1 MSNKGDGTMSENSTV
16 TEKKVKAKDH
26 ESYGTFT
33 VLAIIIPLVGF
44 ILGIVYLTKDK
55 KVDKKLGEHLV
66 ALSVLFGAFW
76 WVLLTMFVFKATT
89 TVPIATTPSVPTT
102 SEVTTPKP
110 TTAHVGSAINI
121 GGGSGLQVTVQQ
133 IIDPASSGNQYLS
146 ADAGKR
152 FVAVKL
158 QIVNKGDAAYTDNA
172 NNNVAL
178 VGSDNQTATV
188 SFYPITDCTSFS
200 NGTYTLTAGAS
211 ATGCVVFQLPN
222 GVNSAKVQ
230 FKTNSGFSG
239 SAGEWLNP

>member
-1 MSNKGDGTMSENSTV
+1 MSENGTV
-16 TEKKVKAKDH
+16 TEKKVEAKDH

-76 WVLLTMFVFKATT
+76 WILLAMFVFKTT
-89 TVPIATTPSVPTT
+89 TTAPIVTTTSVPTT

-110 TTAHVGSAINI
+110 ATAHVGSAINI
-121 GGGSGLQVTVQQ
+121 GGGNGLQVTVQQ

-158 QIVNKGDAAYTDNA
+158 QIVNKGTTAYNDNA
-172 NNNVAL
+172 NNNVSL
-178 VGSDNQTATV
+178 VGTDNQNATL
-188 SFYPITDCTSFS
+188 SFYPITECTSFS
-200 NGTYTLTAGAS
+200 SGTYTLSAGAS
-211 ATGCVVFQLPN
+211 ATGCVVFQVPN
-222 GVNSAKVQ
+222 GVNTAKVQ
-230 FKTNSGFSG
+230 FQTNSGVSG
-239 SAGEWLNP
+239 STGEWLNP